1 MDKAYENTSL
11 LRTQADSSTTQP
23 AEQNEESIHG
33 DKQGSHL
40 VTGTGSSFH
49 RSRVVAD
56 SPTVIS
62 AETGISRSG
71 NTPIPLKTS
80 ENVLYDDI
88 KGFKKE
94 QVSTIHF
101 FSQDN
106 SLS

>member
-1 MDKAYENTSL
+1 M
-11 LRTQADSSTTQP
+11 
-23 AEQNEESIHG
+23 
-33 DKQGSHL
+33 
-40 VTGTGSSFH
+40 TGTGSSFH
-49 RSRVVAD
+49 HSRVEAD

-62 AETGISRSG
+62 AETAISRSG

-101 FSQDN
+101 
-106 SLS
+106 LARTTLCHKVGKGGGRI